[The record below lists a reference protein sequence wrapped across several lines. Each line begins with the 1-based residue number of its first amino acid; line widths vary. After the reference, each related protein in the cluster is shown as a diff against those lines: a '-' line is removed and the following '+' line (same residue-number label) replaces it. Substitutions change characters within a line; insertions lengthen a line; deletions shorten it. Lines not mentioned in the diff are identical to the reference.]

1 LDERIKFE
9 NYDTFLLSSLFISKI
24 LQSNAMPDKINTY
37 ETKTIADVLSELEV
51 KADTGLSNEEVKQRQ
66 FNYGFNEVV
75 EKKQL
80 LVLLF
85 LKHFW
90 GLTAIML
97 EITILIS
104 FLLHKYVDVYLIAGL
119 MLFNAIIG
127 FIQESKAAKTVE
139 ALKQSLQVFVRVLRN
154 AQWQQVQGGQLVPGD
169 IIRIRTGDFITA
181 DAKILEGTAGVD
193 QSALT
198 GESMLIGRKEGEMLF
213 SGSVIKNGECNAV
226 VTATGIHTFFGKTI
240 QLVQMAKPRLHME
253 EVVTK
258 VVKILF
264 LIVLVFVGITI
275 AVSLL
280 RGETFLSLLPLVLVL
295 LVTAVPVAMPAMFT
309 VSMAKGSEQLAAK
322 GILVSR
328 LSATEDAATLTILCI
343 DKTGTLTQNKLSVQ
357 DIVAAENYTTADV
370 LRYGVLASVAAN
382 NDPIDM
388 AFLQKAVYNKID
400 TLGYQQT
407 SFTPFTASTKRTEAM
422 VLKDGKK
429 FKVMKGAY
437 NTIKDL
443 CNLQQSNFDKTVEGW
458 ARKGFKTVAV
468 AIQQDNV
475 STLTGILALV
485 DPPLADSAN
494 MIAGI
499 KELGVKVKMLTG
511 DALPIAKEIAMQ
523 VGLGNDIVAAS
534 LLREPTAGGDNHS
547 IIIAH
552 HGFAEVLP
560 EDKFTIVKTLQ
571 QHQEITGMTGD
582 GVNDAPALKQAEVG
596 IAVKSASDAAK
607 QAASVILLNDG
618 LESIINLITV
628 GRTIHHRITNWVVSK
643 ISKTLF
649 TVVFVCIAYLLTGQ
663 FVVGAFDMV
672 LLLFIIDF
680 VTLTLSTDIVSWSK
694 KPESWNI
701 RPLVKHG
708 FLLGLLLI
716 TEALAWLFIGEK
728 YFELS
733 NLNQLHSFGFATLFF
748 ASIFNIF
755 VVRTPTRFYK
765 QAIGKNLLW
774 AIIADIILACFILSI
789 GLPGFSILPI
799 IVTGSSLLYFAIC
812 SFVIND
818 WIKVK
823 VNY

>member
-1 LDERIKFE
+1 
-9 NYDTFLLSSLFISKI
+9 
-24 LQSNAMPDKINTY
+24 MPNHTNLY
-37 ETKTIADVLSELEV
+37 ETKTIADVLSELKV
-51 KADTGLSNEEVKQRQ
+51 LASNGLSDEDVKQRQ
-66 FNYGFNEVV
+66 TTYGLNEVV

-97 EITILIS
+97 EITIVLS
-104 FLLHKYVDVYLIAGL
+104 FLLQKYVDVYLIGGL

-127 FIQESKAAKTVE
+127 FIQESKAAKTVQ
-139 ALKQSLQVFVRVLRN
+139 ALKQSLQVLVRVLRN
-154 AQWQQVQGGQLVPGD
+154 TKWQQVLASQLVPGD

-181 DAKILEGTAGVD
+181 DAKIIDGIAGAD

-198 GESMLIGRKEGEMLF
+198 GESMLINKKEGDILF

-226 VTATGIHTFFGKTI
+226 VTATGVNTFFGKTI

-253 EVVTK
+253 EVVAS

-264 LIVLVFVGITI
+264 SIVLIFVGITI

-280 RGETFLSLLPLVLVL
+280 RGETFISMLPLVLIL

-309 VSMAKGSEQLAAK
+309 VSMAKGSQQLAAK

-328 LSATEDAATLTILCI
+328 LSATEDAATLTTLCI
-343 DKTGTLTQNKLSVQ
+343 DKTGTITQNKLSVQ
-357 DIVAAENYTTADV
+357 DIEAAENFTIEDI

-388 AFLQKAVYNKID
+388 AFLQKAAENK
-400 TLGYQQT
+400 TEASGYQQI
-407 SFTPFTASTKRTEAM
+407 SFTPFSAAIKRTEAE
-422 VLKDGKK
+422 VQKDGKQ

-437 NTIKDL
+437 NTIKGL
-443 CNLQQSNFDKTVEGW
+443 CNLQQSKLDITVDAW
-458 ARKGFKTVAV
+458 AVKGFKTMAV
-468 AIQQDNV
+468 AIQRDNV
-475 STLTGILALV
+475 TTMVGIVALV
-485 DPPLADSAN
+485 DPPLADSAK
-494 MIAGI
+494 MIAEI

-511 DALPIAKEIAMQ
+511 DALPIAKEISAQ
-523 VGLGNDIVAAS
+523 VGVGDDIVAAG
-534 LLREPTAGGDNHS
+534 LLREHAVGSDSHS

-552 HGFAEVLP
+552 NGFAEVLP

-596 IAVKSASDAAK
+596 IAVKSATDAAK
-607 QAASVILLNDG
+607 QAASVILLHEG
-618 LESIINLITV
+618 LESIISLITV

-649 TVVFVCIAYLLTGQ
+649 TVVYVCAAYIITGQ
-663 FVVGAFDMV
+663 FVVSAFDMV

-694 KPESWNI
+694 KPESWKI
-701 RPLVKHG
+701 KPLVKNG
-708 FLLGLLLI
+708 FILGSLLI
-716 TEALAWLFIGEK
+716 AEALGWLFIGK
-728 YFELS
+728 NYFEMTDI
-733 NLNQLHSFGFATLFF
+733 NQLHSFGFATLFF

-765 QAIGKNLLW
+765 QQIGKTLLL
-774 AIIADIILACFILSI
+774 AIIADIILACLILSV
-789 GLPGFSILPI
+789 GLPGFTTLPI
-799 IVTGSSLLYFAIC
+799 LVTASSLLYFAFC
-812 SFVIND
+812 SLIIND
-818 WIKVK
+818 WVK
-823 VNY
+823 LRVKY